1 MSRLT
6 IKLFKNMDLERR
18 DFSPQNLHQEIQEEI
33 NNRQYRLEHGQVE
46 AGEIVLIKEEIRKL
60 EEKLKNLK

>member
-1 MSRLT
+1 
-6 IKLFKNMDLERR
+6 MDLERR

-60 EEKLKNLK
+60 EERLKNLK